1 MNGATAP
8 FVHPMLFIFLIG
20 YRLAFLALSALT
32 LAAEIPL
39 AFAWARVLPDEPPP
53 FDNEPGPT
61 RSSQSVPPKEPPRD
75 AKRDPIAILFLVLMT
90 LSYAIQFPGFPRHAA
105 AVWLDS
111 ILPTVGPARVFL
123 GVEGLFVLVN
133 VGAACYSLLRPN
145 SLRVP
150 LWAGAAL
157 VLLLCLLGPFLRAAL
172 LATS

>member
-1 MNGATAP
+1 MNGAPAP
-8 FVHPMLFIFLIG
+8 FVHYMLFIFLIG

-32 LAAEIPL
+32 LAAAIPL

-61 RSSQSVPPKEPPRD
+61 RSSQSVPPKERGG
-75 AKRDPIAILFLVLMT
+75 AKRDPIAIVFLVLMT

-105 AVWLDS
+105 VVWLDG